1 MKTERVRWKNWDAVC
16 CIARECEMVVGISSG
31 PRILSLRRSA
41 SGNLLYQDAT
51 NFRVGDWRLY
61 GGHRFTVAPEGEG
74 TYAPDNAPCAVE
86 TREQELRVAAP
97 PGENGNRRVL
107 IISAA
112 TDGAG
117 FDIQH
122 ILENHGAHPW
132 RGALWG
138 ITCVPHASTVIA
150 PRTHPRLR
158 FWPGASSE
166 HWQIAPRHLAMTPN
180 GTRGKA
186 GWHSDAGWLASLQRD
201 ATFVIHCP
209 ATPPAHE
216 CVDDGCNLE
225 VFTCADY
232 VELETLS
239 GLVTLAPGAHASH
252 LQRWRLLSPTFTPH
266 DWRTIGAQAGCV
278 STGRDVQY
286 AP

>member
-1 MKTERVRWKNWDAVC
+1 MKTERVRWKNWDAVR
-16 CIARECEMVVGISSG
+16 CIARECDMVVGVSAG
-31 PRILSLRRSA
+31 PRILSLRRGA
-41 SGNLLYQDAT
+41 SGNLLYHDT
-51 NFRVGDWRLY
+51 TDFRVGEWRLH

-86 TREQELRVAAP
+86 TREQELRVAAS
-97 PGENGNRRVL
+97 PGKDGTQRVL

-117 FDIQH
+117 FDVRH
-122 ILENHGAHPW
+122 VLENHGERPW

-138 ITCVPHASTVIA
+138 ITCVPHAGTVVA

-158 FWPGASSE
+158 FWPGAESA
-166 HWQIAPRHLAMTPN
+166 HWQLAPGHIAVTPN
-180 GTRGKA
+180 GERGKA
-186 GWHSDAGWLASLQRD
+186 GWHSDAGWLASLQRE

-209 ATPPAHE
+209 DTPPAHE

-239 GLVTLAPGAHASH
+239 GEVTIAPGGHATH
-252 LQRWRLLSPTFTPH
+252 LQRWRLLAPTFTPH
-266 DWRTIGAQAGCV
+266 DWPAIGAQAGCV
-278 STGRDVQY
+278 STARDVQY